1 MSEYQPTVALTQ
13 EDMTGAALHG
23 LSGSDYLEPSY
34 QVRPRSHLRLVESSG
49 APTVL
54 DEEWAQRIEEVLM
67 KLLSNAV
74 SWLNELRAG
83 AESEDILPGV
93 EHPVTLAAPPY
104 RRVQVRGVVAKV
116 TRARAE
122 LALSE
127 AELEGLGWLEGE
139 DE

>member
-23 LSGSDYLEPSY
+23 LSGFDYLEPSY
-34 QVRPRSHLRLVESSG
+34 QVRPRPRLRLVESSG

-67 KLLSNAV
+67 KLSNAV

-83 AESEDILPGV
+83 AEAEDILPGV
-93 EHPVTLAAPPY
+93 EHPVTLAAPPS
-104 RRVQVRGVVAKV
+104 RRIQVRGVVAKV
-116 TRARAE
+116 TRARSE